1 MYLLVVICRV
11 RLNQY
16 RLFRQECLMRDDEM
30 LQCNLLSLGKG
41 KKEKNVIARFLFLNP
56 LPICP
61 IISKWSREISCDLLT
76 QCFTLKC

>member
-1 MYLLVVICRV
+1 MDGHSEREVLETF
-11 RLNQY
+11 NK
-16 RLFRQECLMRDDEM
+16 
-30 LQCNLLSLGKG
+30 N
-41 KKEKNVIARFLFLNP
+41 EKNVIARFLFLNR